1 VEAVIPV
8 DDSLFG
14 TAEGDPVTAVT
25 AGEMR
30 DVDRVAVEAFGVDL
44 LQMMENAGR
53 NLALAARERR
63 AAGPV
68 AVAAGDGGN
77 GGGGLACARHLANH
91 GVPVAVALDREP
103 GTLTG
108 AAAHQHATLSEMGV
122 PVGVGPGALPDDP
135 GLVVDALIGYG
146 IAGEVRGRAR
156 DMVEVLGD
164 DTSGDGTS
172 PPVLSLDLPSGR
184 DATTGEVLGAA
195 VDPDAVLTLALPKTG
210 LGAVDAPV
218 VLADIAVPAGVYD
231 RLDIPYDSPFDR
243 RYRVP
248 LRPADGRPVDP

>member
-1 VEAVIPV
+1 MTPV
-8 DDSLFG
+8 DDSLFR
-14 TAEGDPVTAVT
+14 TADGDAVTAVT
-25 AGEMR
+25 AEEMR
-30 DVDRVAVEAFGVDL
+30 AVDRVAVEAFGVDL

-53 NLALAARERR
+53 GLALAARKRR
-63 AAGPV
+63 ADGPV

-103 GTLTG
+103 DALTG
-108 AAAHQHATLSEMGV
+108 AVAHQHATLAEMGV
-122 PVGVGPGALPDDP
+122 PTGVGPDALPAEL

-146 IAGEVRGRAR
+146 LAGEVRGRAR
-156 DMVEVLGD
+156 ELVDAV
-164 DTSGDGTS
+164 DGRS
-172 PPVLSLDLPSGR
+172 DAPVLSLDVPSGR
-184 DATTGEVLGAA
+184 DATTGETLGAA

-231 RLDIPYDSPFDR
+231 RLDLPYDGPFDG
-243 RYRVP
+243 RYRVS
-248 LRPADGRPVDP
+248 LQRDPVGDPPVGP

>member
-1 VEAVIPV
+1 M

-77 GGGGLACARHLANH
+77 GGGGLACTRHLANH
-91 GVPVAVALDREP
+91 DVPVTVALDREP
-103 GTLTG
+103 DALSG
-108 AAAHQHATLSEMGV
+108 AAAHQHATLAETGV

-146 IAGEVRGRAR
+146 LAGAVRDRAR
-156 DMVEVLGD
+156 EMVEAVGD
-164 DTSGDGTS
+164 RPDAS
-172 PPVLSLDLPSGR
+172 VLSLDVPSGR
-184 DATTGEVLGAA
+184 DATTGEALGAG

-210 LGAVDAPV
+210 LGVVDAPV
-218 VLADIAVPAGVYD
+218 VLADIAVPAGVYG
-231 RLDIPYDSPFDR
+231 RLDIPYGGPFGG

-248 LRPADGRPVDP
+248 LQRAGDG